1 MEFREETIHGFFGQQ
16 EVQFSIPAYQRAYS
30 WETLQTKVFLDD
42 IKEHKSSDKNNPYC
56 YGNILLETIKEGEYE
71 IIDGQQR
78 ITTISI
84 FMRCLLNTFSS
95 RIKKGKIFKTS
106 EDKEINISSEEN
118 RYFKDHGI
126 IKLCPTQYDKVCY
139 DSIVIDNK
147 DNYICSTP
155 SQARMVAAKKFFTAE
170 LNKLSDEDLVVIF
183 ETVKSS
189 KINRITMHGK
199 KESALMFELQN
210 NRGKELTNLEKL
222 KSFLMY
228 QLYVYSSPEETD
240 SNIEYV
246 SNCFNPIYISV
257 SKISFQLNDDDDA
270 VVAQTT
276 VNEDNILTYHSY
288 AYSKKNFGYRN
299 LNDIIAEFKEVP
311 KEKKVEWIKDYV
323 SKLMN
328 SFLSI
333 ERILIMPDP
342 YLAKLKTKIKIPSF
356 VYPFLIKGFQNKEA
370 LPKLFQLMEVISL
383 RYKLI
388 NSRADIRSRLSE
400 LIRNFNGNVDLL
412 SQKMKNMAEKEYY
425 WGDSKFCEV
434 LSGNMYQNNMINYFL
449 WEYEQHLQRKG
460 YSISSNAEIVDENIE
475 HISPQTEPEEKVSSG
490 YEIDETGFYTKEF
503 REKYINNLG
512 NLMLISQSHNSSIG
526 NRPFKEKLQSY
537 MANPILKQQTH
548 IKDFVADLKEPVWNS
563 KSIEA
568 RHDEMIEFALRRW
581 SFDI

>member
-84 FMRCLLNTFSS
+84 FMRCLLNKFSS

-170 LNKLSDEDLVVIF
+170 LNKLSDEDLIVIF

>member
-42 IKEHKSSDKNNPYC
+42 IKEHKSNDKNNPYC

>member
-548 IKDFVADLKEPVWNS
+548 IKDFVADLNEPVWNS

>member
-170 LNKLSDEDLVVIF
+170 LNKLSDEDLVIIF